1 MEGTN
6 LAELIEELRA
16 LKIRE
21 TEIVAE
27 LKRANDARPGTSL
40 QRDID
45 AAEFRRA
52 NDARTGASIQRG
64 TPAAVTANN
73 SAHRRG
79 DRVRITNKVRK
90 PASAGPT
97 WTEAKERLATVTS
110 VNETQVFILTDNGTR
125 TWRGPNNL
133 RTLHK

>member
-1 MEGTN
+1 MEDN
-6 LAELIEELRA
+6 RLEDLIEELRT

-27 LKRANDARPGTSL
+27 LKRVSNGAP
-40 QRDID
+40 
-45 AAEFRRA
+45 EKRA
-52 NDARTGASIQRG
+52 GGNEGDKPCAGIAK
-64 TPAAVTANN
+64 
-73 SAHRRG
+73 G

-97 WTEAKERLATVTS
+97 WTEAKERVAVVTS
-110 VNETQVFILTDNGTR
+110 VNATQVYILTDNGTR

-133 RTLHK
+133 

>member
-1 MEGTN
+1 MEDTN
-6 LAELIEELRA
+6 LAGLIEELRA

-27 LKRANDARPGTSL
+27 L
-40 QRDID
+40 
-45 AAEFRRA
+45 RRA
-52 NDARTGASIQRG
+52 NDARTGTNIQRD
-64 TPAAVTANN
+64 TPAAVVANSN
-73 SAHRRG
+73 EHKRG

-90 PASAGPT
+90 PASAGQT

-133 RTLHK
+133 RTLHKQP

>member
-1 MEGTN
+1 MEDSRF
-6 LAELIEELRA
+6 EDLIEELRT

-27 LKRANDARPGTSL
+27 LNRVSK
-40 QRDID
+40 
-45 AAEFRRA
+45 
-52 NDARTGASIQRG
+52 GASESR
-64 TPAAVTANN
+64 VENN
-73 SAHRRG
+73 EEDKPRVGIAKG
-79 DRVRITNKVRK
+79 DRVRVTNKVRK

-110 VNETQVFILTDNGTR
+110 VSATQVHILTDNGTK

-133 RTLHK
+133 RLLQK

>member
-1 MEGTN
+1 MDEDN
-6 LAELIEELRA
+6 RLENLIEELRT

-27 LKRANDARPGTSL
+27 LRRVSN
-40 QRDID
+40 
-45 AAEFRRA
+45 AAPETRVD
-52 NDARTGASIQRG
+52 NEGDK
-64 TPAAVTANN
+64 
-73 SAHRRG
+73 HRVGFAKG

-110 VNETQVFILTDNGTR
+110 VNTTQVYILTDNGTR

-133 RTLHK
+133 RFSPK